1 MNLFPPSFVYFVI
14 SASELICGCDVGI
27 GTMQPL
33 IVVEGNITMVLTN
46 LSGDNAVVSEFLVL
60 RSIFYVDRVQ
70 V

>member
-1 MNLFPPSFVYFVI
+1 LITQILVQKDEPVI
-14 SASELICGCDVGI
+14 KQ
-27 GTMQPL
+27 GTGL
-33 IVVEGNITMVLTN
+33 RILLKVLDSMVLTN